1 MILDEIISISQDK
14 DKVVATKITRDECV
28 KAGEKTWEGK
38 ISGDWIEGV
47 AYGRYPN
54 SSKLIT
60 LKARIEIKSSNLLY
74 LDAID
79 VEFVMSDEVDSK

>member
-1 MILDEIISISQDK
+1 VIDDDEIILISQDK
-14 DKVVATKITRDECV
+14 DKVVATKITGDECV

-47 AYGRYPN
+47 AYGRGPG

-60 LKARIEIKSSNLLY
+60 TKARIEIKSSNLLY
-74 LDAID
+74 LDANG
-79 VEFVMSDEVDSK
+79 VEFVRIHEAQ